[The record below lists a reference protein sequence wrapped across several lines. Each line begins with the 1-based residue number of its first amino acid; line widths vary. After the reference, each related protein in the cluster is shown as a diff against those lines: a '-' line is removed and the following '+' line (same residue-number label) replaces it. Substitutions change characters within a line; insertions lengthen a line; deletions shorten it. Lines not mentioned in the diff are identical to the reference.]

1 MKKLFLV
8 VIALLM
14 VNSLSAQEW
23 QKNIFGVRAG
33 LNVSS
38 FSTSYDEDLDV
49 RTAFHVGFNYERLLA
64 KNLPLYLETG
74 LQLSAKGTQYND
86 FGEAQY
92 TCDAYYLEVPL
103 MLNYKINIK
112 DVVTLYPSA
121 GFYGAYGVGGKFKY
135 EEVGSEWEVDTFS
148 EEGGVQNWDFG
159 YRLSASAAYKRITLT
174 IGYEGGISDIVD
186 DASEEFVVGKM
197 KNQNFFISLGYNF

>member
-92 TCDAYYLEVPL
+92 TCDQAKGMMRRQVTSMP
-103 MLNYKINIK
+103 
-112 DVVTLYPSA
+112 VVIRSQTRT
-121 GFYGAYGVGGKFKY
+121 GKLR
-135 EEVGSEWEVDTFS
+135 
-148 EEGGVQNWDFG
+148 Q
-159 YRLSASAAYKRITLT
+159 L
-174 IGYEGGISDIVD
+174 
-186 DASEEFVVGKM
+186 
-197 KNQNFFISLGYNF
+197 